1 MLFPRPAAAPAHV
14 DLSIRDLPAEYG
26 RMRGRGL
33 YCLNAGSLQDALV
46 LCAAALEGLEARDR
60 ALAIGMPQAV
70 ESLVSMLSEGGR
82 AHGLRAY
89 AIEALVPKALRILA
103 RDVDR
108 ALRPVGR
115 FIILLLPSE
124 DVLAMDLSLDDWLI
138 DWRWWLYRNGCTLL
152 LVFHGTRADAV
163 PDIRASNEA
172 LCGLASLVC
181 EDGAYR
187 YAIRHW
193 RNQHGVAG
201 EVRIGLEKRDGAFH
215 ALARRAG
222 VSPRAHDCD
231 EVRIEGAALAGGPAI
246 LDPHWTVYERAEDLH
261 EQALVA
267 EAATIVFACEGRQD
281 LAGLARRLHA
291 LRRQRGPAI
300 KLVVREVGGAL
311 RDRDHELL
319 MDCGAT
325 LVVPRG
331 VHAAQFLRFL
341 ETVQGGMHVR
351 PLIDDPEAAL
361 AAEPLPESVGIV
373 GAERFLDYLGA
384 LGKSAAGAS
393 SGVLVVLEP
402 VPGLGPEAA
411 MSRLRLRRQGDAAC
425 ALGDLVLLFLSNCPP
440 NLAEAALGE
449 VFRMDHGTLFSDYRI
464 HADPADIG
472 AQALLMRRR
481 LSGLP
486 RAHGVDDEARRASIP
501 GPLPPYRPRLL
512 AAGEGGP

>member
-33 YCLNAGSLQDALV
+33 YCLNVGSLQDALV

-70 ESLVSMLSEGGR
+70 ESLVSMLPEGGR
-82 AHGLRAY
+82 ARDLRAY

-193 RNQHGVAG
+193 RNRHGVAG
-201 EVRIGLEKRDGAFH
+201 EIRIGLEKRDGVFH

-231 EVRIEGAALAGGPAI
+231 EVRIESAALAGGPAI
-246 LDPHWTVYERAEDLH
+246 LDPHWTVHERAEDLH

-300 KLVVREVGGAL
+300 
-311 RDRDHELL
+311 
-319 MDCGAT
+319 
-325 LVVPRG
+325 
-331 VHAAQFLRFL
+331 
-341 ETVQGGMHVR
+341 
-351 PLIDDPEAAL
+351 
-361 AAEPLPESVGIV
+361 
-373 GAERFLDYLGA
+373 
-384 LGKSAAGAS
+384 
-393 SGVLVVLEP
+393 
-402 VPGLGPEAA
+402 
-411 MSRLRLRRQGDAAC
+411 
-425 ALGDLVLLFLSNCPP
+425 CPP

-449 VFRMDHGTLFSDYRI
+449 VFRMDHGTLFSGYRI